1 VTLLETLK
9 HHKGGLLRIKSDLF
23 WYHDRS
29 WEQNPGRICLVL
41 DVTTKVPTGIEG
53 VASARGAMY
62 GNIERRRIV
71 HLLID
76 GTPRWVWV
84 SDDDV
89 EVIDVKD

>member
-1 VTLLETLK
+1 MTLLETLK

-23 WYHDRS
+23 WYHGRG

-41 DVTTKVPTGIEG
+41 DAATKAPTL
-53 VASARGAMY
+53 VAASARRAMFTELS
-62 GNIERRRIV
+62 NRLAAC
-71 HLLID
+71 LLID
-76 GTPRWVWV
+76 GAPHWAWV